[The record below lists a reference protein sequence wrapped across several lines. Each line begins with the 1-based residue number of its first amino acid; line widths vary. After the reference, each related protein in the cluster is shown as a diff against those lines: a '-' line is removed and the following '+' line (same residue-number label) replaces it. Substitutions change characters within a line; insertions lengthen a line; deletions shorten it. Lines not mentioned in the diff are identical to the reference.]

1 MLLTSICTYS
11 ADIDSISVRFAAES
25 PALISE
31 KARIDAEYQ
40 NALNENILE
49 GPEAEFEYKF
59 GRRKPLG
66 RRHRT
71 RFRLAGYLYRAQVGK
86 RNT

>member
-1 MLLTSICTYS
+1 MKVLFPALLLTSICTYS

-59 GRRKPLG
+59 GREEKIIFTPSKTTG
-66 RRHRT
+66 E
-71 RFRLAGYLYRAQVGK
+71 FF
-86 RNT
+86 